1 MSLNDE
7 EIENLSNKCVRK
19 TYEKD
24 DYIIKQDD
32 PGDSLF
38 VIADGICGVYVN
50 TPDKKMISVAKLS
63 TTDFFG
69 EFSLMTG
76 EKRSASVIAESPT
89 VALVVEKERMKSVM
103 KNNSEMYDYVSN
115 VLAKRKLELNKTIS
129 KENNKN
135 TNVKN
140 IASELKSITLKIFT
154 GRVKPLGVNS
164 SKYSQLTSSLTKLYV
179 TSDIKISFDGALLC
193 NLDAK
198 LIGLPKAVN
207 SSF

>member
-1 MSLNDE
+1 MGSEMCIRDRLNSDAGLTALNTVRKVDDFEPVKTSKFNPYNESIKNRVLLSRIPIFMSLNDE
-7 EIENLSNKCVRK
+7 EIENLSNECVRK

-89 VALVVEKERMKSVM
+89 VALVVEKE
-103 KNNSEMYDYVSN
+103 
-115 VLAKRKLELNKTIS
+115 L
-129 KENNKN
+129 
-135 TNVKN
+135 
-140 IASELKSITLKIFT
+140 
-154 GRVKPLGVNS
+154 
-164 SKYSQLTSSLTKLYV
+164 SL
-179 TSDIKISFDGALLC
+179 IHI
-193 NLDAK
+193 
-198 LIGLPKAVN
+198 
-207 SSF
+207 